1 LASIVIDLAEVRRRT
16 MRGNPGV
23 GQALARVAAGALFA
37 LGAATAAAQTALED
51 SPPAEFRILPYSGL
65 TPYCADPNILARIV
79 SDFAAREA
87 WYWNSPLAIV
97 SFEGVA
103 EAGVRNNGLSYIP
116 RRYCR
121 GRALFNDG
129 VGREV
134 VYNIGEATG
143 FIGAGPGVTWCVVG
157 LDPNHA
163 FSPHCRAAGP

>member
-1 LASIVIDLAEVRRRT
+1 
-16 MRGNPGV
+16 MRGTPGV
-23 GQALARVAAGALFA
+23 GQAWARAAAGALFARFA
-37 LGAATAAAQTALED
+37 LGAATAAAQSTLED

-97 SFEGVA
+97 NFEGVA

-134 VYNIGEATG
+134 VYNIGEGLG
-143 FIGAGPGVTWCVVG
+143 FIGAGPGVTWCIVG

>member
-1 LASIVIDLAEVRRRT
+1 MR
-16 MRGNPGV
+16 RGNSVMGEV
-23 GQALARVAAGALFA
+23 MAR
-37 LGAATAAAQTALED
+37 AAACAFLAFGAMTAVAQPAREEN
-51 SPPAEFRILPYSGL
+51 PPAEYRILPYSGL
-65 TPYCADPNILARIV
+65 TPYCADPIILARIV

-129 VGREV
+129 VGRDV
-134 VYNIGEATG
+134 VYNIGEGQG

-157 LDPNHA
+157 LDRNHA

>member
-1 LASIVIDLAEVRRRT
+1 MR
-16 MRGNPGV
+16 RGNPGMGTV
-23 GQALARVAAGALFA
+23 WARAAASALLA
-37 LGAATAAAQTALED
+37 LGAATAAAQPARERN
-51 SPPAEFRILPYSGL
+51 PPAEFRILPYSGL
-65 TPYCADPNILARIV
+65 TPDCADPIILARIV

-103 EAGVRNNGLSYIP
+103 EAGLRNNGLSYIP

-134 VYNIGEATG
+134 VYNIGEGLG

-163 FSPHCRAAGP
+163 FSPNCRAAGP

>member
-1 LASIVIDLAEVRRRT
+1 MR
-16 MRGNPGV
+16 RGNPGRGKV
-23 GQALARVAAGALFA
+23 WARAAASALLA
-37 LGAATAAAQTALED
+37 LGAATAAAQPAREEN
-51 SPPAEFRILPYSGL
+51 PPAEFRILPYSGL
-65 TPYCADPNILARIV
+65 TPLCADPIILARIV

-134 VYNIGEATG
+134 VYNIGEGLG

-163 FSPHCRAAGP
+163 FSPNCRAAGP